1 MRKFVLETGLTL
13 TQVLQLR
20 GLTGA
25 MSSLTNV
32 FEEATVILRK
42 EGIFDKVCLTS
53 HIRNDFF
60 NNSSYQQECDEL
72 VKESSKTTVTI
83 GGKKYYEDELAA
95 ALASIKEVKS

>member
-1 MRKFVLETGLTL
+1 MRNFTLKTELTL

-20 GLTGA
+20 GMAGA

-42 EGIFDKVCLTS
+42 EGIVDRVSLS
-53 HIRNDFF
+53 SYIRKDSF
-60 NNSSYQQECDEL
+60 NNEAYQQACAAL
-72 VKESSKTTVTI
+72 VKEVNRETVII
-83 GGKKYYEDELAA
+83 GGKKYYEDELAT